1 MNTNT
6 MIMNKTKYKG
16 KKKIKHNV
24 TKKLKYMAS
33 MGGRAPVATTR
44 AATAVASL
52 QSEVPEANTILP
64 FKETPKPAAITEEP
78 LLKGAADSLQPEVAA
93 APAVITEKPLLEGA
107 AASLQPE
114 VVAAAP
120 AVITEEPLL
129 KEAAASLQPEVV
141 PAAITE
147 VPSLPAAITEVSSLE
162 GAHEADTIL
171 PFVAPQQE
179 QVSVVDTQ
187 KNAAAILKVNFLLV
201 EAEGVVDQLK
211 KLQQQQQQQQQQTEE
226 TTAAATAATTSL
238 QPEVAA
244 AAPAAKTEEP
254 LLLEGA
260 AASLQPEVAPA
271 VITEEPL
278 LPAAI
283 TKVSSLE
290 GAHEANLSILPPA
303 DPNVSTNAPPVPPNP
318 RNEVPIQNSI
328 GGIRH
333 NKNKKIKKTVY
344 KKYKSNASIK
354 RRHKTYK
361 NK

>member
-1 MNTNT
+1 M
-6 MIMNKTKYKG
+6 
-16 KKKIKHNV
+16 
-24 TKKLKYMAS
+24 
-33 MGGRAPVATTR
+33 
-44 AATAVASL
+44 
-52 QSEVPEANTILP
+52 
-64 FKETPKPAAITEEP
+64 
-78 LLKGAADSLQPEVAA
+78 
-93 APAVITEKPLLEGA
+93 EGA

-114 VVAAAP
+114 VAP
-120 AVITEEPLL
+120 
-129 KEAAASLQPEVV
+129 
-141 PAAITE
+141 
-147 VPSLPAAITEVSSLE
+147 
-162 GAHEADTIL
+162 
-171 PFVAPQQE
+171 
-179 QVSVVDTQ
+179 
-187 KNAAAILKVNFLLV
+187 
-201 EAEGVVDQLK
+201 
-211 KLQQQQQQQQQQTEE
+211 
-226 TTAAATAATTSL
+226 
-238 QPEVAA
+238 A
-244 AAPAAKTEEP
+244 AAPAAAAITEEP

-290 GAHEANLSILPPA
+290 GAHEANLSPA

-318 RNEVPIQNSI
+318 RNEGPIQNSI

>member
-52 QSEVPEANTILP
+52 QPEVPEANTILP

-107 AASLQPE
+107 ADSLQPE

-238 QPEVAA
+238 QPEVAPA
-244 AAPAAKTEEP
+244 AAPAAAAITEEP

-290 GAHEANLSILPPA
+290 GAHEANLSPA

-318 RNEVPIQNSI
+318 RNEGPIQNSI